1 MSLSYFHRDPAARF
15 PGFGDI
21 IETKAKEKK
30 MVNGLN
36 STESHIASAEVETD
50 EEKPFELC
58 DLNDFTQEELKAELA
73 LYEERCEM
81 KAEPVCMAYHG
92 GPLDYP
98 KVYD

>member
-58 DLNDFTQEELKAELA
+58 DLNDFTQEELKADEFSKFQVRQ
-73 LYEERCEM
+73 ERKLCLLQ
-81 KAEPVCMAYHG
+81 V
-92 GPLDYP
+92 PLSL
-98 KVYD
+98 